1 MELSEQTINEI
12 FDMLVDA
19 HLILNDPDSDQYYA
33 FERLDTLLSKSI
45 KALKGEPV

>member
-1 MELSEQTINEI
+1 MELSEQTINEV

-19 HLILNDPDSDQYYA
+19 HIILNDPDSDPYFAY
-33 FERLDTLLSKSI
+33 ERLDTLLSKSI